1 MHLHVDVPVAVVFTY
16 IPQGAKVFPIK
27 IKWDGRDYLITK
39 IGFHHTFRTGR
50 TLHHIF
56 SVVSHDT
63 FFKLNLNTDNLSWRL
78 EEISDGVPD

>member
-1 MHLHVDVPVAVVFTY
+1 MHLKLDVPVSVVFFY
-16 IPQGAKVFPIK
+16 QPKGAIAVPWQ
-27 IKWDGRDYLITK
+27 IKWDGKSYPVTK
-39 IGFHHTFRTGR
+39 VGFHHTFRLGR

-78 EEISDGVPD
+78 EEISDGLPD